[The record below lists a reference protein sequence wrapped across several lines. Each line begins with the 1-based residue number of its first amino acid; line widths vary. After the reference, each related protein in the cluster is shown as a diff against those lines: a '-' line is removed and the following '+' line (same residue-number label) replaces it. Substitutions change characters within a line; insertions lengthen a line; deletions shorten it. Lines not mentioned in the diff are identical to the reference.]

1 MSDESLDNR
10 LKEILI
16 RNARIM
22 VEAEEIMSDT
32 NIVDDLA
39 LDSILIV
46 NLFVDLEEEFNITI
60 NVQDIAMPILSKYC
74 LLQEYVLERIAVQV
88 AQ

>member
-1 MSDESLDNR
+1 MSVSLDER

-16 RNARIM
+16 RNTRKTI
-22 VEAEEIMSDT
+22 EAEEITSETDL
-32 NIVDDLA
+32 VDDLA

-46 NLFVDLEEEFNITI
+46 NLFADLEEEFNMTIHVQEITT
-60 NVQDIAMPILSKYC
+60 PILSKYK
-74 LLQEYVLERIAVQV
+74 LLQEYVLERMAIQA